1 MRKHPQS
8 KKSRPQALSRQDPA
22 QAALWLYGRH
32 PVEAALGNPA
42 RRILRLLATRSATRS
57 LSQPLARRGDGTV
70 AEIVERAEIERLLV
84 PGAVH
89 QGLAAQVTPLPEL
102 TLDDIPFG
110 SDPVVVLDR
119 VADPRNV
126 GGILRSAAAFGA
138 AAVIVQDRHSPAAT
152 GALAKAASGALEWV
166 HLVRTV
172 NLARAL
178 DQLKARGY
186 WITGLDVAA
195 PLPVA
200 RLPESGPLALVVGA
214 EGSGLR
220 RLTREA
226 CDVLVAI
233 PAARTGLSL
242 NVSSAAAVALYEARR
257 RLGG

>member
-8 KKSRPQALSRQDPA
+8 KKPRPGALPA
-22 QAALWLYGRH
+22 RAALWLYGRH

-42 RRILRLLATRSATRS
+42 RRILRLLAMQGVARS
-57 LSQPLARRGDGTV
+57 LSLVQRGDGTA
-70 AEIVERAEIERLLV
+70 AEIVDRAEIERLLP

-89 QGLAAQVTPLPEL
+89 QGLAARVAPLPEL
-102 TLDDIPFG
+102 ALHDIPSSSG
-110 SDPVVVLDR
+110 PVVVLDR

-126 GGILRSAAAFGA
+126 GGILRSAAAFAA
-138 AAVIVQDRHSPAAT
+138 AAVVVQDRHSPPPT

-166 HLVRTV
+166 PLVRIV

-178 DQLKARGY
+178 GQLKARGY
-186 WITGLDVAA
+186 WIAGLDAAA

-200 RLPESGPLALVVGA
+200 RLPASGPLALVVGA
-214 EGSGLR
+214 EGAGLR

-233 PAARTGLSL
+233 PAARAGLSL
-242 NVSSAAAVALYEARR
+242 NASSAAAVALYEARR
-257 RLGG
+257 RLSG